1 MANTNDWLVAN
12 MNLPDATH
20 DDFQANDVNPENT
33 TLKDKDYYKASP
45 VVQDMFKDPTTGT
58 FNDDKY
64 GQYYNALLYSYNEFA
79 KDDYSKKAI
88 NDFEYNPYNSYAP
101 KDAKIETDLYK
112 TDKVSNPFHQKTGI
126 SDFNETSKPEFSIR
140 EVAQMNS
147 VYDGVTGKA
156 LNWSPDD
163 DDSRGLWNFW
173 KKPTLVLG
181 Q

>member
-64 GQYYNALLYSYNEFA
+64 KLG
-79 KDDYSKKAI
+79 KI
-88 NDFEYNPYNSYAP
+88 ND
-101 KDAKIETDLYK
+101 IL
-112 TDKVSNPFHQKTGI
+112 
-126 SDFNETSKPEFSIR
+126 
-140 EVAQMNS
+140 
-147 VYDGVTGKA
+147 
-156 LNWSPDD
+156 
-163 DDSRGLWNFW
+163 
-173 KKPTLVLG
+173 
-181 Q
+181 